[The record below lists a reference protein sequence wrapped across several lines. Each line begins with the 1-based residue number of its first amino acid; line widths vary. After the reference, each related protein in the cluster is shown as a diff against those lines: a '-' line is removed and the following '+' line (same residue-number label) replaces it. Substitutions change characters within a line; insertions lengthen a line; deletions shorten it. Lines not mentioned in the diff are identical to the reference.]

1 MSDQPQLTSCI
12 VCNGKVSINAT
23 SCPHCGEPN
32 YCTDKAH
39 APRLGSTQ
47 DLLELEVEGQVSD
60 QPHTN
65 KWSWGLRFN
74 CATFTIL
81 ILASLYM
88 LSNGYSGQALGILI
102 LEGTIAVLLG
112 SLINAIFVRNAT
124 RIQMKFNPDYSMA
137 LKACATTSFLSYSVA
152 ILLALLLAHPSD
164 FEVASSFIAIPAS
177 IIIAVP
183 VYGKM
188 ILHPQT
194 GPIGLLNGLFVNIM
208 VYLLMLFLVGLPL
221 WLIYEIG
228 SRIMLGTIY

>member
-32 YCTDKAH
+32 YCTDEAH
-39 APRLGSTQ
+39 PSRLVSTQ
-47 DLLELEVEGQVSD
+47 DLLEVDGQVSD

-74 CATFTIL
+74 CAAFAIL
-81 ILASLYM
+81 VLASLYM
-88 LSNGYSGQALGILI
+88 LSIYDNSGQSLVILI
-102 LEGTIAVLLG
+102 LVGMMGVLLG

-124 RIQMKFNPDYSMA
+124 RIQMKFIPPYSMA
-137 LKACATTSFLSYSVA
+137 FNASATTSFLSYSVA
-152 ILLALLLAHPSD
+152 ILLALLLAQPSD
-164 FEVASSFIAIPAS
+164 FEVALNFFVIAAN

-208 VYLLMLFLVGLPL
+208 VYLLILFLVGLPL
-221 WLIYEIG
+221 WLIYYVA
-228 SRIMLGTIY
+228 SSIMLSTIY